1 MRTVAEGVAA
11 RDSLDYLIGSGCHE
25 SESYFHNG
33 PAQEAA
39 LERSGGLSS
48 GAVGGEIELG

>member
-33 PAQEAA
+33 RVQEAA
-39 LERSGGLSS
+39 LEHFAGLSS
-48 GAVGGEIELG
+48 GDLGGEIELG